1 MLVDWN
7 RIHTVLLD
15 MDGTLLDLYFDN
27 HFWQHY
33 VVEQFARR
41 QNTTFFE
48 AQAHLHARFAAEQGT
63 LNWYCLDYWSDEL
76 GLDIAALKYD
86 IRHLIRPRDGTLA
99 FLDALKR
106 HHAKVLLV
114 TNAHPRSLAL
124 KMEET
129 GIGEYFD
136 ALVSSH
142 EVGLPKEDP
151 AFWPALAARHP
162 YDPATALLIDDS
174 LPVLHAARQAGIA
187 ALLSVAWPDSRGK
200 PRKTAPFPA
209 LETFDDLLPIPPCS
223 GGPAKNFPNAS

>member
-27 HFWQHY
+27 YFWQHY

-41 QNTTFFE
+41 RNTTFSE
-48 AQAHLHARFAAEQGT
+48 AENFLHARFAAEQGT

-76 GLDIAALKYD
+76 DLDIAALKYD
-86 IRHLIRPRDGTLA
+86 IRHLIRPRDSTLA
-99 FLDALKR
+99 FLEALKR

-114 TNAHPRSLAL
+114 TNAHPRSLSL
-124 KMEET
+124 KMQET
-129 GIGEYFD
+129 GLGEYFD

-151 AFWPALAARHP
+151 AFWPALAAVHP
-162 YDPATALLIDDS
+162 FDPGTALLIDDS
-174 LPVLHAARQAGIA
+174 LPVLHSARIAGVA
-187 ALLSVAWPDSRGK
+187 VLLSIARPDSRGA
-200 PRKTAPFPA
+200 PRNTAPFPA
-209 LETFDDLLPIPPCS
+209 LESFEDILPVPPCS
-223 GGPAKNFPNAS
+223 GGNGKFFTHTS